1 MIYRLKGTAINR
13 PVMIVRCR
21 EEEAV
26 YSLIFRSWSFNEP
39 KPLEHKPPNCFSVFK
54 IPPPLLA
61 GMARVGWS
69 WVFLLPRWVRFWKY
83 SIALCW
89 EPAWGT
95 PPMAK
100 VMRKEASAYAK
111 AGSSLRKPLFLSIY
125 PQNQSP
131 TLLFYALTY
140 TSDFMGALPHHL
152 SQRRS

>member
-111 AGSSLRKPLFLSIY
+111 VGSSLRKPPVANHLPPKPESYFTVLCSHLY
-125 PQNQSP
+125 
-131 TLLFYALTY
+131 LWLYGGLT
-140 TSDFMGALPHHL
+140 PHHL
-152 SQRRS
+152 SQKE